1 MITTS
6 VQVDTKAVDR
16 LLNKM
21 IKEQPK
27 KVERALGRTASE
39 GINTILDRTKK
50 GKGLFGR
57 FPAYDPK
64 YADYRKAKGRTTSR
78 VDLNDTGK
86 MLAALKVTKNT
97 RYQAVIGFTQ
107 RQEEI
112 KAQGNNKTRPW
123 FGLTRKEEDRLRKVF
138 KKELF
143 R

>member
-27 KVERALGRTASE
+27 KVERALGRTAE
-39 GINTILDRTKK
+39 KGIRVILDRTEK
-50 GKGLFGR
+50 GKGLYGR
-57 FPAYDPK
+57 FKPYSPK
-64 YADYRKAKGRTTSR
+64 YAEYRKSIDATTSI
-78 VDLNDTGK
+78 VDLNVTGQMTK
-86 MLAALKVTKNT
+86 DLKVQKTTKFES
-97 RYQAVIGFTQ
+97 VIGFI
-107 RQEEI
+107 QETERR
-112 KAQGNNKTRPW
+112 KAQYNNKLRPW
-123 FGLTRKEEDRLRKVF
+123 FGFTRKEEDRLRKVF